1 MSTIPTTSFSPT
13 GALPTAETAGSTSA
27 KQYIPEQPSNSSDQA
42 NNQQPFT
49 PTFVQATGGGV
60 STLGQ
65 TSTMADAGADRQ
77 PSTGGSGRWNFDDR
91 ARGAGCF
98 LFRRNYTNGSDY
110 IFASM
115 PSDCVNG
122 TPDTYSTR
130 RQDSSLA
137 ASAFAGVAALVV
149 QAHGAQGNLNNGLY
163 ATPAA
168 VPGAFH
174 DVTAGTNK
182 VSCAPGSPDCGAD
195 SFTSGYNAGAGYDAA
210 SGLGSVDVASLISG
224 WRSTIGGGGATITL
238 SLTEMGRRSRHS
250 AITIP

>member
-1 MSTIPTTSFSPT
+1 MLCI
-13 GALPTAETAGSTSA
+13 
-27 KQYIPEQPSNSSDQA
+27 D
-42 NNQQPFT
+42 
-49 PTFVQATGGGV
+49 
-60 STLGQ
+60 
-65 TSTMADAGADRQ
+65 
-77 PSTGGSGRWNFDDR
+77 
-91 ARGAGCF
+91 
-98 LFRRNYTNGSDY
+98 
-110 IFASM
+110 

-122 TPDTYSTR
+122 TPDDVQYSNGGN
-130 RQDSSLA
+130 SALA

-163 ATPAA
+163 ATAAA

-195 SFTSGYNAGAGYDAA
+195 SFTTGYNAGAGYDAA

-238 SLTEMGRRSRHS
+238 SLTENGTPISSFRHNDPVNLAVSVTGGAGTPTGDVLMTATTIGNPNLKHSPAYAGQWAGDVPGNSGRSELRRSAAGRQLFGGGAICGRRELRTGDSIDFGDGDRSSGATDDADHRP
-250 AITIP
+250 AQ